1 MSKSVAQTHPVLP
14 ASPAGSG
21 HRTPN
26 AEQPATRGGQNLS
39 ASYDADLEARILRI
53 RMAASR
59 VPDPERDRERTRLHE
74 RVAQGLRRA
83 DRALDEAQWA
93 IDLGGF
99 DEAVEHLRELQASAT
114 DLLDVVEQLG

>member
-1 MSKSVAQTHPVLP
+1 MPTTAAQCTHSTERL
-14 ASPAGSG
+14 S
-21 HRTPN
+21 TPGGR
-26 AEQPATRGGQNLS
+26 AGQNLS

-93 IDLGGF
+93 IDLGDF